1 MAESAYKTTPP
12 MESEPSGRQVS
23 NASVRATS
31 DFEIPEVNRS
41 RMPPGPAKYLDESLP
56 PMDSLEA
63 IFQDLVNKALSLGF
77 ADVLRRLGDRPL
89 RVATVC
95 SGTESPLLALKM
107 IMQGMY
113 KGSSEF
119 HWLVLRS
126 LLTHRINRSSHN
138 AVAIPDRA
146 RVFV

>member
-1 MAESAYKTTPP
+1 MTQSAHETTLP
-12 MESEPSGRQVS
+12 SEPEQLDHQAS
-23 NASVRATS
+23 NASVGAS

-63 IFQDLVNKALSLGF
+63 IFQDLVAKAMSLGF
-77 ADVLRRLGDRPL
+77 ADVLQRLGDRPL

-95 SGTESPLLALKM
+95 SGTESPLLALEM

-113 KGSSEF
+113 QDSSGL
-119 HWLVLRS
+119 HWLILRS
-126 LLTHRINRSSHN
+126 Y
-138 AVAIPDRA
+138 
-146 RVFV
+146 